1 MPTDPPPPT
10 QPPDPAVQLLLLDR
24 ARGVVEQLQTGLS
37 RPQELAKLLMV
48 ALITVVVPA
57 VLFALAAWLWRL
69 LRRQWGRLLLRLG
82 TVGVLRR
89 LIVGAYLRRVRKT
102 YGYARNVYLDREE
115 DPLDLTRVFV
125 PLNLR
130 GDDDADRASRWP
142 ANLRPC

>member
-10 QPPDPAVQLLLLDR
+10 QPPDPAVQLPLLDW
-24 ARGVVEQLQTGLS
+24 ARGVVEH
-37 RPQELAKLLMV
+37 LAKLVMV

-69 LRRQWGRLLLRLG
+69 LRRRWGRLLLRLG

-89 LIVGAYLRRVRKT
+89 LVVGAYLRRVRET

-115 DPLDLTRVFV
+115 DPLDLTRVFA
-125 PLNLR
+125 PLTLR

-142 ANLRPC
+142 ANVRPC